1 MLSKT
6 NLEILVK
13 IIYAVE
19 TGGQFT
25 EIVDMMISQ
34 KPMQTP
40 QMRQLLPLEPDSGL
54 LGRLRHSSRKL
65 KRKILILS
73 KSWTLRVRLRQILRV
88 QIGVS
93 TS

>member
-13 IIYAVE
+13 SFMRLRQE
-19 TGGQFT
+19 DRFT

-34 KPMQTP
+34 KPIQTP
-40 QMRQLLPLEPDSGL
+40 QVRQLLPLEPDSGL